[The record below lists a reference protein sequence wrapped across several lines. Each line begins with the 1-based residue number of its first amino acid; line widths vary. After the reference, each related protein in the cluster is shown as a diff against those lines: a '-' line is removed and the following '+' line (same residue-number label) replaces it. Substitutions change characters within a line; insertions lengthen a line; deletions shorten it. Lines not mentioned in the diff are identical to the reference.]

1 LIEDL
6 GKNVIRIRLSFVNKS
21 RSLSRCDSFY
31 RDSIAVIQ
39 GVYAQKKSLPLVPN
53 DIICECYCVNCKKAW
68 FRLLINDTGN
78 RLITVQLALQAFSA
92 EQGAYPATLEVLVK
106 AGYLPQLPTDPFALS
121 GSFHYS
127 RKGAGYLLY
136 SLGPDGKDDGGKP
149 IMDEKDPTKP
159 ATSLLTDDHGDIV
172 AGVNIM

>member
-1 LIEDL
+1 MLQ
-6 GKNVIRIRLSFVNKS
+6 NYSAN
-21 RSLSRCDSFY
+21 
-31 RDSIAVIQ
+31 
-39 GVYAQKKSLPLVPN
+39 
-53 DIICECYCVNCKKAW
+53 
-68 FRLLINDTGN
+68 RLL
-78 RLITVQLALQAFSA
+78 TVQLALQAFSV
-92 EQGAYPATLEVLVK
+92 EHGAYPATLEVLVN

-149 IMDEKDPTKP
+149 IMDKKDPTKP
-159 ATSLLTDDHGDIV
+159 ATSLQTDDHGDIV